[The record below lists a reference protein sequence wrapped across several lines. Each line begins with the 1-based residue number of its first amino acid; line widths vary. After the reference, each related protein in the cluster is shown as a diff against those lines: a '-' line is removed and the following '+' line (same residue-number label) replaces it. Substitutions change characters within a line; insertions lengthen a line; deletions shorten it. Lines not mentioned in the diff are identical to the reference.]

1 MAKKPLNVTIR
12 KASSAQQSEKTSDK
26 DAFVSGAPSRAG
38 FRSITLYLPDAL
50 AEKLAAHCR
59 DTDRDMSALVSDVIE
74 RHLAGFDQP
83 TRVVEM
89 DDPVTALR
97 RWVSE
102 KFSRVASLRPAWLF

>member
-12 KASSAQQSEKTSDK
+12 KASSAQPSEKPSDK
-26 DAFVSGAPSRAG
+26 DVFVSGGKAG

-50 AEKLAAHCR
+50 ADKLAAHCR
-59 DTDRDMSALVSDVIE
+59 QTDRDMSALVSDVLE
-74 RHLAGFDQP
+74 RHLAGLDTP

>member
-12 KASSAQQSEKTSDK
+12 KASSAQPSEKPSDK
-26 DAFVSGAPSRAG
+26 DVFVSGGKAG
-38 FRSITLYLPDAL
+38 FRSVTLYLPDAL
-50 AEKLAAHCR
+50 ADKLAAHCR
-59 DTDRDMSALVSDVIE
+59 ETDRDMSALVSDIVE

-83 TRVVEM
+83 TRVIEM